1 MYGHHTA
8 GIKNFD
14 SLKTWANWAGVLGL
28 VSSHAPVPG
37 ARPLEFVVECEGRP
51 RGPIR

>member
-14 SLKTWANWAGVLGL
+14 SLKTWSNWAGALGL
-28 VSSHAPVPG
+28 VSCGVLPVPLQFDMQ
-37 ARPLEFVVECEGRP
+37 LEWQP
-51 RGPIR
+51 RVPIR